1 MSVRGASVRLILEPA
16 RQTVAGGLMQYALL
30 AYGRS
35 TTLRDATAPID
46 DTTAAVLARPYVTGW
61 LRLHADESATTLRA
75 SAGKTLLTD
84 GPFVDSKEYLAGL
97 IIIEADNLDDALAVA
112 HELQDARTGGAL
124 EVRPVIEG
132 LFRGA

>member
-1 MSVRGASVRLILEPA
+1 
-16 RQTVAGGLMQYALL
+16 MQYALL

-35 TTLRDATAPID
+35 NTLRDATAPID
-46 DTTAAVLARPYVTGW
+46 ETTAAVLARPSVTGW
-61 LRLHADESATTLRA
+61 VRLHADESATTLRS

-97 IIIEADNLDDALAVA
+97 IIVEAADLDGALAVA
-112 HELQDARTGGAL
+112 QELQDARSGGAI

-132 LFRGA
+132 LFGGA